1 MRNEKM
7 RQYLQLITDNQL
19 RPRDFRAESEGES
32 GKIYLYDVIDP
43 WWGVSAADV
52 VRALD
57 GMGGRPVDLYINSP
71 GGDVFEARAIYSRL
85 KAYSGAVSAHIDGLA
100 ASAATTVAMGA
111 SERSMTDGAFFMIH
125 NSWTLAF
132 GDKNDF
138 KKTAGLLD
146 QIDGAI
152 AKDYMRAT
160 GLSAE
165 EIATMMDEETWL
177 SAESAKAHG
186 LIDTVAGEG
195 GAKNL
200 KNWNLSAYQN
210 VPKAITEP
218 QSEQIEQPDRGKLLR
233 YLDMLDKI
241 A

>member
-7 RQYLQLITDNQL
+7 RQYLQLIIDNQA
-19 RPRDFRAESEGES
+19 RPRDFRAEGDGAV
-32 GKIYLYDVIDP
+32 GKIYLYDIIDP

-52 VRALD
+52 AGALD
-57 GMGGRPVDLYINSP
+57 AMGGKDVDLFINSP

-85 KAYSGAVSAHIDGLA
+85 KGYTGAVRAHIDGLA

-111 SERSMTDGAFFMIH
+111 HSRSMTDGAFFMIH

-138 KKTAGLLD
+138 GKTAALLD

-152 AKDYMRAT
+152 AKDYVAAT
-160 GLSAE
+160 VLGIE
-165 EIATMMDEETWL
+165 EVQSMMDDETWL
-177 SAESAKAHG
+177 SAADAKTYG
-186 LIDTVAGEG
+186 LVDDVKEEVE
-195 GAKNL
+195 AKNT
-200 KNWNLSAYQN
+200 KTWNLSAYQN
-210 VPKAITEP
+210 APDELISP
-218 QSEQIEQPDRGKLLR
+218 PNEQPDRGRLLR
-233 YLDMLDKI
+233 YLDMLERI